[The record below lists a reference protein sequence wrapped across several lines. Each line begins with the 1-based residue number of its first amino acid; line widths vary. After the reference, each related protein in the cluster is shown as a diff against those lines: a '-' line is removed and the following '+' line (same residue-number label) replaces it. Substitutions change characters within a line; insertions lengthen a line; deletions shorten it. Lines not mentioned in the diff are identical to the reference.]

1 MSILENARAPRGGM
15 WYVNH
20 GRSSKSSSHVAPDNV
35 KRMLFLV
42 IISLAIGYL
51 LLVAYVFV
59 TQRGMLYFPSRE
71 IETTPHDIGLDYQDL
86 TLKTLDG
93 VDISAWYIPTEDARG
108 FVLFCHGN
116 AGNISHRFDSIKIF
130 HRLGLG
136 VLIFDYRGYGKS
148 KGSPDEEG
156 TYRDAEAAWDY
167 LVNVLHMKPEKIV
180 LFGRS
185 LGSAVAAELAL
196 RKQAGALIMESAF
209 TSAPDLGKKFFPL
222 LPVRLI
228 SRYHYESID
237 KVGKIKLP
245 KLFIHSPGDEIVP
258 YEQGVRLFEEASD
271 PKEFLRITGGHNE
284 GFLLAGKVYV
294 DGLDAFIS
302 RHLSD

>member
-1 MSILENARAPRGGM
+1 MWNVYDKGG
-15 WYVNH
+15 
-20 GRSSKSSSHVAPDNV
+20 SKSSSHAAHHNV

-42 IISLAIGYL
+42 IVSLATGYL
-51 LLVAYVFV
+51 LLVSYAYV
-59 TQRGMLYFPSRE
+59 TQGGMLYFPSRE
-71 IETTPHDIGLDYQDL
+71 IEATPCDIGLDFQEL
-86 TLKTLDG
+86 TLRTRDG
-93 VDISAWYIPTEDARG
+93 VDISAWYIPAEDERG
-108 FVLFCHGN
+108 LVLFCHGN
-116 AGNISHRFDSIKIF
+116 AGNISHRLDSIKIF
-130 HRLGLG
+130 HGLGLG

-167 LVNVLHMKPEKIV
+167 LINVLHVKPEKIV

-209 TSAPDLGKKFFPL
+209 TSVPDLGKKFFPY

-228 SRYHYESID
+228 SRYHYESIS
-237 KVGKIKLP
+237 KVGRIKLP

-258 YEQGVRLFEEASD
+258 YAQGVRLFEGATD

-284 GFLLAGKVYV
+284 GFLLSGNVYI

-302 RHLSD
+302 EHLTD